1 VPLTRN
7 NGQQYPAAYKVHN
20 DHCRAT
26 PNEVLIGTCQLIP
39 PQENDYKRTP
49 SGSGKHWIACLLTSV
64 GYGKKATKTH
74 PAMDKPDLILEST
87 RRSLIDLREQL
98 SKLAEEN
105 KKEVGELWSC
115 KFNSGLFAVEWADTR
130 RVLEAELRGLGKIVL
145 VISPA
150 AE

>member
-1 VPLTRN
+1 
-7 NGQQYPAAYKVHN
+7 
-20 DHCRAT
+20 
-26 PNEVLIGTCQLIP
+26 
-39 PQENDYKRTP
+39 
-49 SGSGKHWIACLLTSV
+49 
-64 GYGKKATKTH
+64 
-74 PAMDKPDLILEST
+74 MDKPDLILEST

-98 SKLAEEN
+98 SKLADEN

-130 RVLEAELRGLGKIVL
+130 RVLEAELRGLGNIVQ